1 MVNQQTV
8 HDVAI
13 NIADKY
19 DRLLSDFNNITL
31 CAKECFEQRKYQELF
46 SSQQYRYR
54 LYGKFVKEVHQNT
67 CNLLGQDIENIDYWK
82 AIKIEFSNIIK
93 DKPHKLNSET
103 FYNSITRKVFID
115 KSFNPDYEFFD
126 YTDYKPM
133 PKYDSDIFDVIDCTH
148 FSVVAIK
155 QILQYFKF
163 SVPFENID
171 RDAQL
176 IFDEMAP
183 TIIHQKSNLFIDRI
197 EVLKP
202 VFYRNRGAFIV
213 GRIFYKNWSIPFVIP
228 LLNEEKGIFVD
239 SVIYIPAEI
248 SIIFSFTRASFFVN
262 TKYPAQLIDYLKS
275 MLSHKTVGE
284 LYDSIGYYRHG
295 KTILYR
301 DLMNYIH
308 NHDDKFIIAPG
319 IKGMVMAVF
328 TLKYYN
334 FVFKIIR
341 DRFEAPKNCT
351 RDFVIK
357 KYEEVEI
364 NDRVGR
370 MAFAHLF
377 ENLEFPRNL
386 FSHELIKELADSC
399 KETVEFKGDKVLIKH
414 VYIERRMTPLNMYLQ
429 QEENPINLCRVILDY
444 GFCVKELAA
453 ANIFPGDLLLK
464 NFGVTRHGRV
474 IFYDYDEIAKVTDLR
489 FRRIPVQSD
498 DDDTRGNT
506 DMITAEPND
515 IFPEEFKAF
524 MAPDGPIGEIFLAEH
539 NEIFDPKFWRDI
551 QKRIEAGEYLS
562 FYAYDQYKRFK
573 NHSH

>member
-1 MVNQQTV
+1 MDKDKTI
-8 HDVAI
+8 HEVASYI
-13 NIADKY
+13 CEKY
-19 DRLLSDFNNITL
+19 DILLATFNEIT
-31 CAKECFEQRKYQELF
+31 AYGKEYFEQKRFHEHHA
-46 SSQQYRYR
+46 QQQNRYR
-54 LYGKFVKEVHQNT
+54 LYGNYVKDVYAKTQSLLQE
-67 CNLLGQDIENIDYWK
+67 NLYNVAYWK
-82 AIKIEFSNIIK
+82 DIKNEFSHLIK
-93 DKPHKLNSET
+93 EKPHRLNSET
-103 FYNSITRKVFID
+103 FYNSITRKVFFD
-115 KSFNPDYEFFD
+115 KSFNADIEYFD

-133 PKYDSDIFDVIDCTH
+133 PKMDKEVFDVIDVSH
-148 FSVVAIK
+148 FSPLVIK
-155 QILQYFKF
+155 QIIKHFQFTVKF
-163 SVPFENID
+163 EDID
-171 RDAQL
+171 RDCQK
-176 IFDEMAP
+176 IFDEVAP
-183 TIIHQKSNLFIDRI
+183 SIIHQKSNLFIDRVEI
-197 EVLKP
+197 LKT

-213 GRIFYKNWSIPFVIP
+213 GRIFYKNWSMPIVIP
-228 LLNEEKGIFVD
+228 LLNEENGVFAD
-239 SVIYIPAEI
+239 AVITAPAEI
-248 SIIFSFTRASFFVN
+248 SIIFSFTRSSFFAH

-275 MLSHKTVGE
+275 MLTHKAVGE

-328 TLKYYN
+328 TTQYYN

-341 DRFEAPKNCT
+341 DKFAPPKNCT

-370 MAFAHLF
+370 MAYAHLF

-386 FSHELIKELADSC
+386 FTFELIKELQDTCAESVD
-399 KETVEFKGDKVLIKH
+399 FIGDKVVIKH
-414 VYIERRMTPLNMYLQ
+414 VYIERRMTPLNIYLQ
-429 QEENPINLCRVILDY
+429 KANPIDACRVILDY
-444 GFCVKELAA
+444 GFCIKELAA

-474 IFYDYDEIAKVTDLR
+474 IFYDYDEIAKVTECR
-489 FRRIPVQSD
+489 FRRIPVYND

-506 DMITAEPND
+506 EMITAEAND

-539 NEIFDPKFWRDI
+539 NEIFDPKYWRDI
-551 QKRIEAGEYLS
+551 QKQIEAGEYLR
-562 FYAYDQYKRFK
+562 FYAYDKFKRFK
-573 NHSH
+573 IS

>member
-1 MVNQQTV
+1 MINQETV
-8 HDVAI
+8 HTVAA

-19 DRLLSDFNNITL
+19 DILLTAFNDITL
-31 CAKECFEQRKYQELF
+31 CAKEYFEKRMYKDLFVRQQE
-46 SSQQYRYR
+46 RYR
-54 LYGKFVKEVHQNT
+54 LYGKSVKEVYT
-67 CNLLGQDIENIDYWK
+67 RTEELLGDNLYNINYWK
-82 AIKIEFSNIIK
+82 AIKKDFHAITK
-93 DKPHKLNSET
+93 DKPHRLNSET
-103 FYNSITRKVFID
+103 FYNSITRKVFVD
-115 KSFNPDYEFFD
+115 KSFNSDYEFFD

-133 PKYDSDIFDVIDCTH
+133 PKYDKEIFDVIECTH
-148 FSVVAIK
+148 FSKVAIK

-163 SVPFENID
+163 TVPFEDID
-171 RDAQL
+171 RDAQR

-183 TIIHQKSNLFIDRI
+183 TIIHQKSNLFLDRI
-197 EVLKP
+197 EILKP
-202 VFYRNRGAFIV
+202 VFYRNRGAFVV
-213 GRIFYKNWSIPFVIP
+213 GRIYYKNWSMPIVIP
-228 LLNEEKGIFVD
+228 LLNEENGIFVD
-239 SVIYIPAEI
+239 SVIYIPADI
-248 SIIFSFTRASFFVN
+248 SIIFSFTRASFFVY
-262 TKYPAQLIDYLKS
+262 TKYPAQLIDYLKA
-275 MLSHKTVGE
+275 MLTHKTVGE

-341 DRFEAPKNCT
+341 DKFEAPKNCT

-370 MAFAHLF
+370 MAYAHLF

-386 FSHELIKELADSC
+386 FTHELIKELTDSC

-414 VYIERRMTPLNMYLQ
+414 VYIERRMTPLNIYLAT
-429 QEENPINLCRVILDY
+429 EANPINTCRVILDY

-474 IFYDYDEIAKVTDLR
+474 IFYDYDEIAKVTDCR
-489 FRRIPVQSD
+489 FRRIPVQSEE
-498 DDDTRGNT
+498 DDTRGNFE
-506 DMITAEPND
+506 MITAEPND

-539 NEIFDPKFWRDI
+539 NEIFDPKYWRDI

-573 NHSH
+573 TD

>member
-1 MVNQQTV
+1 MINKDIV
-8 HDVAI
+8 HQVAC
-13 NIADKY
+13 NISEKY
-19 DRLLSDFNNITL
+19 DILLAAFNEKTA
-31 CAKECFEQRKYQELF
+31 CAKSYFEQRRYQELF
-46 SSQQYRYR
+46 LRQQERYR
-54 LYGKFVKEVHQNT
+54 LYGNYVKEVFADT
-67 CNLLGQDIENIDYWK
+67 KDILGESLYNIDYWK
-82 AIKIEFSNIIK
+82 AIKIDFTKEVK
-93 DKPHKLNSET
+93 DKPHRLNSET
-103 FYNSITRKVFID
+103 FYNSITRKVFLD

-126 YTDYKPM
+126 YNDYKPM
-133 PKYDSDIFDVIDCTH
+133 SKYDAEIFDVIECTH
-148 FSVVAIK
+148 FSKVAIK
-155 QILQYFKF
+155 QFLQYFKF
-163 SVPFENID
+163 DVPFEDLD

-183 TIIHQKSNLFIDRI
+183 TIIHQKSNLFLDRI

-213 GRIFYKNWSIPFVIP
+213 GRIFYKNWSMPIVIP

-239 SVIYIPAEI
+239 SVIYIPADI
-248 SIIFSFTRASFFVN
+248 SIIFSFTRASFFVH
-262 TKYPAQLIDYLKS
+262 TKYPAQLIDYLKA
-275 MLSHKTVGE
+275 MLTHKTIGE

-308 NHDDKFIIAPG
+308 NHDDKFLIAPG

-370 MAFAHLF
+370 MAYAHLF

-386 FSHELIKELADSC
+386 FTHELIKELMDSC
-399 KETVEFKGDKVLIKH
+399 KEAVEFKGDKVIIKH
-414 VYIERRMTPLNMYLQ
+414 VYIERRMTPLNLYLQ
-429 QEENPINLCRVILDY
+429 NEANPINKGRVILDY

-474 IFYDYDEIAKVTDLR
+474 IFYDYDEIAKVTDCR
-489 FRRIPVQSD
+489 FRRIPEFND
-498 DDDTRGNT
+498 EDDTRGHH

-524 MAPDGPIGEIFLAEH
+524 MAPEGPIGEIFLAEH
-539 NEIFDPKFWRDI
+539 NEIFDPKYWRDI
-551 QKRIEAGEYLS
+551 QKRIKAGEYLS
-562 FYAYDQYKRFK
+562 FFAYDQYKRFK
-573 NHSH
+573 KA